1 MKRQQRG
8 ITLSGLL
15 GAAFVIAI
23 VALLGMKVFPE
34 YMEHRQIVSAIKKVA
49 AGADQGASV
58 AQVRGAFDRQA
69 NVDYITAISGTDLEV
84 TKEGGA
90 IVVAFAYEK
99 RIPLFANVSL
109 LLDFTG
115 TSKE

>member
-1 MKRQQRG
+1 
-8 ITLSGLL
+8 
-15 GAAFVIAI
+15 
-23 VALLGMKVFPE
+23 MKVFPE